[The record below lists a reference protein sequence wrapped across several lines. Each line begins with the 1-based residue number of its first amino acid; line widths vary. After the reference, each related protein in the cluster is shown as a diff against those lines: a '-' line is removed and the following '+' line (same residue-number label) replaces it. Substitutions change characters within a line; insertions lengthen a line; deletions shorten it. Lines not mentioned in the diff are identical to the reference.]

1 MHSQV
6 LSFGLW
12 VKSLRW
18 LGRAGSIAVIVL
30 LFLFLVGETNHDS
43 LPLRARDLVGLSLFP
58 VGVVLGMLVSWKYEI
73 EGALLSIGCLI
84 GFYVI
89 CEMLV
94 GNTPD
99 GWAFVIFTSPAFL
112 FLVSGSMDRLRAG
125 GVHSQLH
132 HP

>member
-6 LSFGLW
+6 LNYGLW
-12 VKSLRW
+12 VKSIRW

-30 LFLFLVGETNHDS
+30 LVMFVVGETNHDS

-73 EGALLSIGCLI
+73 EGALLSIGSLI
-84 GFYVI
+84 GFYVV
-89 CEMLV
+89 CQVLV

-112 FLVSGSMDRLRAG
+112 FFLSGSMERLRTG
-125 GVHSQLH
+125 GVHSQFH